1 LRFVIAKLLP
11 LLLSSF
17 DNILL
22 DFGVMSVSLKLQ
34 RLAERNSFTLKIEAA
49 RTYIS
54 TFTNLGG
61 ISNQNL
67 NADRESV
74 NA

>member
-1 LRFVIAKLLP
+1 
-11 LLLSSF
+11 
-17 DNILL
+17 
-22 DFGVMSVSLKLQ
+22 MSVSLKLQ